1 MRIRE
6 GWKKLKHIFLVRR
19 TRNSNQQ
26 GWIEREDPVD
36 EDGRDRERRKKI
48 EWKDNGLR
56 YEGGIENCFWRD
68 NGLRSVMD
76 RWGGRMWV
84 LKSIFGG
91 CRTGI
96 QTIFFWEDEDG
107 PRWDNM

>member
-1 MRIRE
+1 VKDRWNLKKIIIIILGGWMRIRE
-6 GWKKLKHIFLVRR
+6 GWKELKHIFLVRR

-56 YEGGIENCFWRD
+56 YEG
-68 NGLRSVMD
+68 
-76 RWGGRMWV
+76 
-84 LKSIFGG
+84 LKIVFGG
-91 CRTGI
+91 TM
-96 QTIFFWEDEDG
+96 E
-107 PRWDNM
+107 